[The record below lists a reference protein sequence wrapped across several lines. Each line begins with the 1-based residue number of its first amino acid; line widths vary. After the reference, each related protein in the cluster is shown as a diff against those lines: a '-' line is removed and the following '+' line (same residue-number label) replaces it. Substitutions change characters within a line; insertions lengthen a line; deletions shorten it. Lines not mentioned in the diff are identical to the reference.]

1 MKACTL
7 LYIASLCCC
16 PAQAQQRVAPRDP
29 MQAPAAAA
37 AQPRGGALAPLE
49 APAVSVR
56 QLLVVDG
63 QRYVVHG
70 GRRRA
75 VGEWLGD
82 ARIESIED
90 SAVVVRR
97 GGQLQRLPLFAG
109 VTKTPVAASPLV
121 APDTAPDT
129 ARDTARDTTAAT
141 PAVATRTALA
151 PAPRTASPSRAG
163 PSP

>member
-1 MKACTL
+1 MKAWTL
-7 LYIASLCCC
+7 ICITGLCCAPALA
-16 PAQAQQRVAPRDP
+16 PAQNRVLARDP

-37 AQPRGGALAPLE
+37 AAAAQPRGSAPAPAE
-49 APAVSVR
+49 PPAVSVR

-97 GGQLQRLPLFAG
+97 GGQRQRLPLFAG
-109 VTKTPVAASPLV
+109 VTKTPVAL
-121 APDTAPDT
+121 PDTALPDT
-129 ARDTARDTTAAT
+129 ATPDTAAAT
-141 PAVATRTALA
+141 PTLATRTALA
-151 PAPRTASPSRAG
+151 PASRTASPSRAG

>member
-1 MKACTL
+1 MKAWTL
-7 LYIASLCCC
+7 IFITGLCCA
-16 PAQAQQRVAPRDP
+16 PALALAQNRVLARDP

-37 AQPRGGALAPLE
+37 AAAAQPRGSAPAPAE
-49 APAVSVR
+49 PPAVSVR

-75 VGEWLGD
+75 VGDWLGD

-97 GGQLQRLPLFAG
+97 GGQRQRLPLFAG
-109 VTKTPVAASPLV
+109 VTKTPVAL
-121 APDTAPDT
+121 PDTALPDT
-129 ARDTARDTTAAT
+129 AAAT
-141 PAVATRTALA
+141 PTLATRTALA
-151 PAPRTASPSRAG
+151 PASRTASPSRAG

>member
-1 MKACTL
+1 MKAWTL
-7 LYIASLCCC
+7 LCITGLCCA
-16 PAQAQQRVAPRDP
+16 PALALAQNRVLPRDP
-29 MQAPAAAA
+29 MQAPAAATAATAAA
-37 AQPRGGALAPLE
+37 AQPRGSASAPAE
-49 APAVSVR
+49 PPAVSVR

-75 VGEWLGD
+75 VGDWLGD

-97 GGQLQRLPLFAG
+97 GGQRQRLPLFAG
-109 VTKTPVAASPLV
+109 VTKTVVA
-121 APDTAPDT
+121 APDTATPDT
-129 ARDTARDTTAAT
+129 AAAT
-141 PAVATRTALA
+141 PTLATRTALA
-151 PAPRTASPSRAG
+151 PALRTASPSRAG

>member
-1 MKACTL
+1 MKAWTL
-7 LYIASLCCC
+7 ICITGLCCA
-16 PAQAQQRVAPRDP
+16 PALALAQNRVLARDP

-37 AQPRGGALAPLE
+37 AAAQPRGSAPAPAE
-49 APAVSVR
+49 PPAVSVR

-75 VGEWLGD
+75 VGDWLGD

-97 GGQLQRLPLFAG
+97 GGQRQRLPLFAG
-109 VTKTPVAASPLV
+109 VTKTVVAAPGS
-121 APDTAPDT
+121 AAADTATPDTA
-129 ARDTARDTTAAT
+129 AAT
-141 PAVATRTALA
+141 PTLATRTALA
-151 PAPRTASPSRAG
+151 PASRTASPSRAG

>member
-1 MKACTL
+1 MKAWTL
-7 LYIASLCCC
+7 ICITGLCCA
-16 PAQAQQRVAPRDP
+16 PALALAQNRVLARDP

-37 AQPRGGALAPLE
+37 AAAQPRGSAPAPAE
-49 APAVSVR
+49 PPAVSVR

-75 VGEWLGD
+75 VGDWLGD

-97 GGQLQRLPLFAG
+97 GGQRQRLPLFAG
-109 VTKTPVAASPLV
+109 VTKTVVAAPGD
-121 APDTAPDT
+121 AAADTATPDTA
-129 ARDTARDTTAAT
+129 AAT
-141 PAVATRTALA
+141 PTLATRTALA
-151 PAPRTASPSRAG
+151 PASRTASPSRAG

>member
-75 VGEWLGD
+75 VGDWLGD

-97 GGQLQRLPLFAG
+97 GGQRQRLPLFAG
-109 VTKTPVAASPLV
+109 VTKTPVALPDSAT
-121 APDTAPDT
+121 PDTA
-129 ARDTARDTTAAT
+129 AAT
-141 PAVATRTALA
+141 PTLATRTALA
-151 PAPRTASPSRAG
+151 PASRTASPSRAG

>member
-1 MKACTL
+1 MKAWTL
-7 LYIASLCCC
+7 LCIASLCCC
-16 PAQAQQRVAPRDP
+16 PALAQHRVPPRDP

-37 AQPRGGALAPLE
+37 QPRGGAPAPLE

>member
-1 MKACTL
+1 MKACAL
-7 LYIASLCCC
+7 LCIASLCCAPALA
-16 PAQAQQRVAPRDP
+16 PAQNRVLARDP

-37 AQPRGGALAPLE
+37 AAAAQPRGSAPAPAE
-49 APAVSVR
+49 PPAVSVR

-75 VGEWLGD
+75 VGDWLGD

-97 GGQLQRLPLFAG
+97 GGQRQRLPLFAG
-109 VTKTPVAASPLV
+109 VTKTPVAL
-121 APDTAPDT
+121 PDTALPDT
-129 ARDTARDTTAAT
+129 AAAT
-141 PAVATRTALA
+141 PTLATRTALA
-151 PAPRTASPSRAG
+151 PASRTASPSRAG